1 MLKCFLVSGRV
12 QGVGFRFWTL
22 RCVSEIGGISGYVC
36 NLPSG
41 DVLVLAES
49 TEDKLRQ
56 LEISLYKGPMFARV
70 DSIKNSPEFISYFPA
85 LENGVFKRL

>member
-1 MLKCFLVSGRV
+1 MLKCFLVSGKV

-22 RCVSEIGGISGYVC
+22 RRVSEIGGISGYVC

-49 TEDKLRQ
+49 TEDKMRQ
-56 LEISLYKGPMFARV
+56 LEISLYKGPLFARV
-70 DSIKNSPEFISYFPA
+70 DSIKNSPELISYFPPV
-85 LENGVFKRL
+85 ENCVFKRL

>member
-1 MLKCFLVSGRV
+1 MLKCFLISGRV

-22 RCVSEIGGISGYVC
+22 RRVSEIGGISGYVC

-49 TEDKLRQ
+49 T
-56 LEISLYKGPMFARV
+56 
-70 DSIKNSPEFISYFPA
+70 
-85 LENGVFKRL
+85 

>member
-1 MLKCFLVSGRV
+1 MLKCFLISGRV

>member
-70 DSIKNSPEFISYFPA
+70 DSVKNSPEFISYFPA

>member
-1 MLKCFLVSGRV
+1 MLKCFLISGRV

-22 RCVSEIGGISGYVC
+22 RRVSEIGGISGYVC

-49 TEDKLRQ
+49 TEDKMRQ

-85 LENGVFKRL
+85 PENGVFKRL

>member
-1 MLKCFLVSGRV
+1 MLKCFLISGRV

-22 RCVSEIGGISGYVC
+22 RRVSEIGRISGYVC

-56 LEISLYKGPMFARV
+56 LEISLYKGPLFARV

>member
-1 MLKCFLVSGRV
+1 MLKCFLVSGKV

-22 RCVSEIGGISGYVC
+22 RRVSEIGGISGYVC

-49 TEDKLRQ
+49 TEDKMRQ
-56 LEISLYKGPMFARV
+56 LEISLYKGPLFARV
-70 DSIKNSPEFISYFPA
+70 DSIKNSPELISYFPPV
-85 LENGVFKRL
+85 ENCAFKRL

>member
-1 MLKCFLVSGRV
+1 MLKCFLISGRV

-22 RCVSEIGGISGYVC
+22 RRVSEIGGISGYVC

-49 TEDKLRQ
+49 TEDKLHQ
-56 LEISLYKGPMFARV
+56 LEISLYKGPLFARV
-70 DSIKNSPEFISYFPA
+70 DSIKNSPEFISYFPPV
-85 LENGVFKRL
+85 ENGVFKRL

>member
-1 MLKCFLVSGRV
+1 M
-12 QGVGFRFWTL
+12 
-22 RCVSEIGGISGYVC
+22 
-36 NLPSG
+36 
-41 DVLVLAES
+41 LVLAES

-85 LENGVFKRL
+85 PENGVFKRL